1 VARLWVAQRFSAAVK
16 GFSLGASAPEV
27 LIVAQKAHLL
37 IVDDEANTLASLSRA
52 FRLEGHEA
60 TVCDNAARA
69 LELAKAQAFD
79 LILSDVVMP
88 GKDGLTLLE
97 ELKAQGVSTPVVM
110 MSGQAHIEMAVR
122 ATRLGALDFLEK
134 PISTEKLLLTVENA
148 LKLGRLERE
157 NRDLERRLG
166 KHEIVWQGETM
177 KRVMAQVEKVAA
189 SETRVCILGETGT
202 GKELVARTLHERSP
216 RAGGPFVT
224 LNCAAVPAELIES
237 ELFGHEKG
245 SFTGAGAR
253 HLGKFEQAQHGTIF
267 LDEIGDM
274 PLAMQAKLLRVLEE
288 REVERIG
295 GDGSITVDVRV
306 VVATHH
312 DLEKLVRDGKFRQ
325 DLFHRVFV
333 FPLRLPPL
341 RERREDIPSLV
352 EHFVSQVSGAN
363 GWKRILFTADALVA
377 LQDYAWPGNVREL
390 RNAVERL
397 MLLASS
403 DEVTPETVA
412 LALPPSTVSLD
423 SSIAGTGPL
432 ADRVRAFEKQT
443 ILAELKH
450 NHNQISNTARALG
463 LERSH
468 LYKKAEQVGI
478 DLKAVRSE
486 GDQ

>member
-1 VARLWVAQRFSAAVK
+1 L
-16 GFSLGASAPEV
+16 
-27 LIVAQKAHLL
+27 AQKAHLL
-37 IVDDEANTLASLSRA
+37 IVDDEANTLASLARA
-52 FRLEGHEA
+52 FRLEGHDA
-60 TVCDNAARA
+60 TVCDNAVRA
-69 LELAKAQAFD
+69 LELARTQAFD

-97 ELKAQGVSTPVVM
+97 ELKSQGVTTPVVM

-134 PISTEKLLLTVENA
+134 PISTEKLLLTVDNA
-148 LKLGRLERE
+148 LKLGRLQRE
-157 NRDLERRLG
+157 NHDLARRLG

-189 SETRVCILGETGT
+189 SESRICILGETGT

-216 RAGGPFVT
+216 RSGGPFVT

-245 SFTGAGAR
+245 SFTGAAAR

-274 PLAMQAKLLRVLEE
+274 PVAMQAKLLRVLEE
-288 REVERIG
+288 NEVERIG
-295 GDGSITVDVRV
+295 GDHAITVDVRV
-306 VVATHH
+306 IVATHH

-325 DLFHRVFV
+325 DLFHRIFV

-341 RERREDIPSLV
+341 RERREDIPALV
-352 EHFVSQVSGAN
+352 EHFALQVSSTN
-363 GWKRILFTADALVA
+363 SWKPMRFTPNAISA
-377 LQDYAWPGNVREL
+377 LQDHAWPGNVREL

-397 MLLASS
+397 MLLATSN
-403 DEVTPETVA
+403 EVTGDTVA
-412 LALPPSTVSLD
+412 LALPTSGA
-423 SSIAGTGPL
+423 SSDGSITGPL

-478 DLKAVRSE
+478 DLKAVRNDS
-486 GDQ
+486 